1 MRLKTRHR
9 GDAARG
15 VLGRAAPGVTA
26 MIAAMA
32 SIGPLAAGTLVWL
45 DASRR
50 GGIDQTILAA
60 GIGFAVVAVVIGVGA
75 ARRVRAAAT
84 VADAVRAVHANP
96 VGRGEAMVDPSLG
109 AAAQA
114 WNELAARLT
123 SGEPG
128 AAVLHRRGGDAVP
141 VAVLES
147 IHDGLVLLDRRG
159 EVVASNG
166 AARVLLALNGDA
178 VTLDMI
184 RGAIGK
190 DAAAGLEQAFAGQ
203 APRSAIVE
211 RRADGALT
219 QQMRIRVLP
228 AGVGKEFVLIM
239 ISDTTR
245 QAAADAATSVFLAQA
260 AHELR
265 APLTNIKLYVDQAI
279 VEGDDDPSLRIE
291 ALNVVAGEALRL
303 DRIVADLL
311 RISELESGARRS
323 EIGDVRIEQML
334 SDLRAAFEARAS
346 EKGIAFSFDVSPK
359 MPVLKGDRD
368 QVMMMF
374 QNLVGNAIKYTPDG
388 GSVTVRA
395 DADERQFTLDVIDTG
410 IGIAPAEAS
419 LVFDKF
425 FRSADER
432 IRGVE
437 GSGLGLA
444 FAREVAR
451 QHGGEITV
459 DSELNRGST
468 FTLRLPVNQAA

>member
-9 GDAARG
+9 GDASRG
-15 VLGRAAPGVTA
+15 VLGRAAPGVTS

-32 SIGPLAAGTLVWL
+32 SIGPIAAAGLVWV

-50 GGIDQTILAA
+50 GSFDWTIFSAGVGFAA
-60 GIGFAVVAVVIGVGA
+60 VAIVIGFGA
-75 ARRVRAAAT
+75 ARRIRVAAT

-96 VGRGEAMVDPSLG
+96 VGKGEAMIDPTLG
-109 AAAQA
+109 PTAHA
-114 WNELAARLT
+114 WNALAARLA
-123 SGEPG
+123 SSEPG
-128 AAVLHRRGGDAVP
+128 ATLLHRHGVDALP
-141 VAVLES
+141 IAVLES
-147 IHDGLVLLDRRG
+147 IHDGVVLLDRRG
-159 EVVASNG
+159 DVVASNG
-166 AARVLLALNGDA
+166 AARVLLALQGDA
-178 VTLDMI
+178 VTLEMI
-184 RGAIGK
+184 RSAIGK
-190 DAAAGLEQAFAGQ
+190 EAAAALEQAFAGQ
-203 APRSAIVE
+203 APRSAVVE
-211 RRADGALT
+211 RRTDGALT
-219 QQMRIRVLP
+219 QQMRVRVSP
-228 AGVGKEFVLIM
+228 AGSGKEFILVL

-245 QAAADAATSVFLAQA
+245 QAAAEAATSVFLAQA

-265 APLTNIKLYVDQAI
+265 SPLTNIKLYVDQAI
-279 VEGDDDPSLRIE
+279 VEGEEDPSLRIE

-334 SDLRAAFEARAS
+334 SDLRSAFEARAS
-346 EKGIAFSFDVSPK
+346 DKGLALSFDVGPK

-368 QVMMMF
+368 QVMMVL
-374 QNLVGNAIKYTPDG
+374 QNLVGNAIKYTPEG
-388 GSVTVRA
+388 GTVTVRA
-395 DADERQFTLDVIDTG
+395 EADERQFTLDVIDTG
-410 IGIAPAEAS
+410 IGIAPGEAPR
-419 LVFDKF
+419 VFEKF

-451 QHGGEITV
+451 KHGGEITL

-468 FTLRLPVNQAA
+468 FTLRLPVSQAA